1 MQRKLSAFY
10 HKMEWRKRKAK
21 MGAFGGMSE
30 PRAGRTGWG
39 FDLAVVTEGVVGAKG
54 RQQAW
59 GAARDQGWAGG
70 GKNKG

>member
-1 MQRKLSAFY
+1 
-10 HKMEWRKRKAK
+10 

-30 PRAGRTGWG
+30 PRAGRAGWG
-39 FDLAVVTEGVVGAKG
+39 FDLAAVTEGVVGAKG